1 MVLVKRL
8 TKIRTKQNQTELF
21 IEGDNQNRS
30 IDSRR
35 LGWVSND
42 YLIGKVKFVWFSFA
56 EGGRLF
62 LNTSP

>member
-35 LGWVSND
+35 FGWVSDD
-42 YLIGKVKFVWFSFA
+42 YLIGKVEFVWFSFL
-56 EGGRLF
+56 ELNRL
-62 LNTSP
+62 LVAVE